1 MIPLDDHKYANF
13 YLKMCANE
21 WSYRTA
27 WTGDISRSTDHQ
39 TREQKIY
46 VLEKKKYIWKIWTD
60 QKISST
66 SLFKVEPRPHQNTC
80 LNLIIN
86 DSFYEPNLL

>member
-1 MIPLDDHKYANF
+1 MPLLTCLEHVQIISNKSFLNFYSLMISLDDHKYANF

-27 WTGDISRSTDHQ
+27 WTGDISRSTDYQ

-46 VLEKKKYIWKIWTD
+46 VLEKKEHLKDMDWSKD
-60 QKISST
+60 QLHFT
-66 SLFKVEPRPHQNTC
+66 F
-80 LNLIIN
+80 
-86 DSFYEPNLL
+86 